1 MIKTKY
7 KITAPKK
14 TWKSILLS
22 LKLYPGHCF
31 HFCSETGGGTIARWA
46 PTGED
51 EGIHQETWRMKISG
65 RLEKHFPKRITLLL
79 RDHPVKNPM
88 LKSFGS
94 NVYEMEDSQEWIE
107 KVLDEGKTIVFEF
120 DYNDGSLARVA
131 R

>member
-31 HFCSETGGGTIARWA
+31 HFCSNTGGGIIARWA

-65 RLEKHFPKRITLLL
+65 RLEKHFPKRITLSLK
-79 RDHPVKNPM
+79 RHPVENPI
-88 LKSFGS
+88 LDLRGS
-94 NVYEMEDSQEWIE
+94 NVFEMEDSEEWIE
-107 KVLDEGKTIVFEF
+107 GLLDQGITPELRF
-120 DYNDGSLARVA
+120 DYNTGNLSRFIP
-131 R
+131 

>member
-22 LKLYPGHCF
+22 LELYPGHCF
-31 HFCSETGGGTIARWA
+31 TFDSETGGGIVARWA

-51 EGIHQETWRMKISG
+51 RGVHQEVWRMKVSG
-65 RLEKHFPKRITLLL
+65 RLEKRMPNHINIIFREHKIDDPFLQIR
-79 RDHPVKNPM
+79 
-88 LKSFGS
+88 GS
-94 NVYEMEDSQEWIE
+94 HVFEMEDSQEWID
-107 KVLDEGKTIVFEF
+107 KVLDEGKTIEFQF